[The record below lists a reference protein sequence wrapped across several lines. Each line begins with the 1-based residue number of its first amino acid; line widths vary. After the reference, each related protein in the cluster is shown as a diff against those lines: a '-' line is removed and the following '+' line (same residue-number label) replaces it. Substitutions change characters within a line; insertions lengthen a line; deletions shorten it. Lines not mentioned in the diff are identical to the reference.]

1 VSSAHKTFKEY
12 HPALHQE
19 VSILQVAEVHVH
31 TPVVVVEVRT
41 HPLAVVAEVHGHP
54 LVVAAEVQEAGATA
68 DRLLIYFNIKAKTW

>member
-1 VSSAHKTFKEY
+1 MNSAHKTFKEY

-19 VSILQVAEVHVH
+19 VSILPVVEVHGH
-31 TPVVVVEVRT
+31 TPVVVVVRT